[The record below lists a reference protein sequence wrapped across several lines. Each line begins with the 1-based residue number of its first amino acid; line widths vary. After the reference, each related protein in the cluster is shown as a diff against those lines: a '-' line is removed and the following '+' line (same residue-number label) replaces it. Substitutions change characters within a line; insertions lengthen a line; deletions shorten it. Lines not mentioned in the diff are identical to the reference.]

1 MKLDFKQLMWDKG
14 LTQAKLAEIM
24 GVQQTV
30 ISRFLNNKREPL
42 AHHISAL
49 EEYYGKEV
57 IASYVLP
64 SVPFTPH
71 TQEATVTI
79 YDPEMVEELKEELI
93 EEVRAEEIKKTIV
106 LPPSVIRDP
115 KIDIKKEINAGNLD
129 EYAKPT
135 QDILPL
141 HQGKVYTYCDDME
154 PEIRAGEAVLVRLLP
169 SGIAVVPGEM
179 YFVDMPSGGKI
190 RYVEKEEGGKLYLKA
205 RNNAYGDIVVD
216 RSEVQSLASVVMIL
230 RTPRSMTNRESTLS
244 EMIERKDG
252 HLSDMLASN
261 NKLIDELCKRNER
274 TDKMM
279 DELLKK

>member
-1 MKLDFKQLMWDKG
+1 MFDKS
-14 LTQAKLAEIM
+14 LSQRRMAEIM
-24 GVQQTV
+24 NTTQSEVSQMANGNRKMLRKHIDALIDYFGEDIVNQY
-30 ISRFLNNKREPL
+30 ILPDEPIKP
-42 AHHISAL
+42 ASQDATITIFDP
-49 EEYYGKEV
+49 EV
-57 IASYVLP
+57 IKGV
-64 SVPFTPH
+64 
-71 TQEATVTI
+71 
-79 YDPEMVEELKEELI
+79 KEELI

-115 KIDIKKEINAGNLD
+115 KIDIKKEIKAGNLD

-154 PEIRAGEAVLVRLLP
+154 PEIRAGEPVLVRLLP

-179 YFVDMPSGGKI
+179 YFVDLPSGGKI
-190 RYVEKEEGGKLYLKA
+190 RYVEKEENGKLYLKA
-205 RNNAYGDIVVD
+205 RNNAYGDIIVD

-230 RTPRSMTNRESTLS
+230 RTPRSMTNRESTLA

-252 HLSDMLASN
+252 HLSDMMTTNS
-261 NKLIDELCKRNER
+261 KLIDELCKRNER

>member
-1 MKLDFKQLMWDKG
+1 MIDLKRLLFDNNLSQRD
-14 LTQAKLAEIM
+14 LAGIIGEY
-24 GVQQTV
+24 QSV
-30 ISRFLNNKREPL
+30 ISLLMSGKRKL
-42 AHHISAL
+42 MARHIKAL
-49 EEYYGKEV
+49 EAHFGKET
-57 IASYVLP
+57 IEAYSLP
-64 SVPFTPH
+64 SVPFTPS

-79 YDPEMVEELKEELI
+79 YDPEMVEELKGELI

-154 PEIRAGEAVLVRLLP
+154 PEIRAGEPVLVRLLP

-190 RYVEKEEGGKLYLKA
+190 RYVEKEEDGKLYLKA

-216 RSEVQSLASVVMIL
+216 RREVQSLASVVMIL

-252 HLSDMLASN
+252 HLSDMLATN

-274 TDKMM
+274 ADKMM
-279 DELLKK
+279 DELLKR

>member
-1 MKLDFKQLMWDKG
+1 MKVNLKQLMWDKG
-14 LTQAKLAEIM
+14 LTQTQLADIM
-24 GVQQTV
+24 GVNQSV
-30 ISRFLNNKREPL
+30 ISKFVLGKREPL
-42 AHHISAL
+42 SHHL
-49 EEYYGKEV
+49 EKLIERYGEESVK
-57 IASYVLP
+57 SYFVHQDL
-64 SVPFTPH
+64 VNPH
-71 TQEATVTI
+71 VQEATISI
-79 YDPEMVEELKEELI
+79 YDKGMVEELKEELI

-115 KIDIKKEINAGNLD
+115 KIDIKKEIKAGNLD

-154 PEIRAGEAVLVRLLP
+154 PEIRAGEPVLVRLLP

-179 YFVDMPSGGKI
+179 YFVDLPSGGKI
-190 RYVEKEEGGKLYLKA
+190 RYVEKEEDGKLYLKA
-205 RNNAYGDIVVD
+205 RNNAYGDIIVD

-230 RTPRSMTNRESTLS
+230 RTPRSMTNRESTLA

-252 HLSDMLASN
+252 HLSDMMATNS
-261 NKLIDELCKRNER
+261 KLIDELCKRNER

>member
-1 MKLDFKQLMWDKG
+1 MKVNLKQLMWDKG
-14 LTQAKLAEIM
+14 LTQTQLADIM
-24 GVQQTV
+24 GVNQSV
-30 ISRFLNNKREPL
+30 ISKFVLGKREPL
-42 AHHISAL
+42 SHHL
-49 EEYYGKEV
+49 EKLIERFGEESVK
-57 IASYVLP
+57 SYFIHQDLVN
-64 SVPFTPH
+64 PH
-71 TQEATVTI
+71 VQEAMISI
-79 YDPEMVEELKEELI
+79 YDKGMVEELKEELI

-115 KIDIKKEINAGNLD
+115 KIDIKKEIKAGNLD

-154 PEIRAGEAVLVRLLP
+154 PEIRAGEPVLVRLLP

-179 YFVDMPSGGKI
+179 YFVDLPSGGKI
-190 RYVEKEEGGKLYLKA
+190 RYVEKEENGKLYLKA

-230 RTPRSMTNRESTLS
+230 RTPRSMTNRESTLA

-252 HLSDMLASN
+252 HLSDMMATNS
-261 NKLIDELCKRNER
+261 KLIDELCKRNER
-274 TDKMM
+274 TDRMM

>member
-1 MKLDFKQLMWDKG
+1 MIDIKSLMFDKS
-14 LTQAKLAEIM
+14 LSQRRMAEIM
-24 GVQQTV
+24 NTTQSEVSQMANGNRKMLRKHIDALIDYFGEDIVNQYTLPDEPIKPASQDATITIFDPEV
-30 ISRFLNNKREPL
+30 I
-42 AHHISAL
+42 
-49 EEYYGKEV
+49 KEV
-57 IASYVLP
+57 
-64 SVPFTPH
+64 
-71 TQEATVTI
+71 
-79 YDPEMVEELKEELI
+79 KEELI

-115 KIDIKKEINAGNLD
+115 KIDIKKEIKAGNLD

-154 PEIRAGEAVLVRLLP
+154 PEIRAGEPVLVRLLP

-179 YFVDMPSGGKI
+179 YFVDLPSGGKI
-190 RYVEKEEGGKLYLKA
+190 RYVEKEENGKLYLKA
-205 RNNAYGDIVVD
+205 RNNAYGDIIVD

-230 RTPRSMTNRESTLS
+230 RTPRSMTNRESTLA

-252 HLSDMLASN
+252 HLSDMMTTNS
-261 NKLIDELCKRNER
+261 KLIDELCKRNER

>member
-1 MKLDFKQLMWDKG
+1 MIDIKSLMFDKS
-14 LTQAKLAEIM
+14 LSQRRMAEIM
-24 GVQQTV
+24 NTTQSEVSQMANGNRKMLRKHIDALIDYFGEDIVNQYTLPDEPIKPASQDATITIFDPEV
-30 ISRFLNNKREPL
+30 I
-42 AHHISAL
+42 
-49 EEYYGKEV
+49 KEV
-57 IASYVLP
+57 
-64 SVPFTPH
+64 
-71 TQEATVTI
+71 
-79 YDPEMVEELKEELI
+79 KEELI

-115 KIDIKKEINAGNLD
+115 KIDIKKEIKAGNLD

-154 PEIRAGEAVLVRLLP
+154 PEIRAGEPVLVRLLP

-179 YFVDMPSGGKI
+179 YFVDLPSGGKI
-190 RYVEKEEGGKLYLKA
+190 RYVEKEENGKLYLKA
-205 RNNAYGDIVVD
+205 RNNAYGDIIVD

-230 RTPRSMTNRESTLS
+230 RTPRSMTNRESTLA

-252 HLSDMLASN
+252 HLSDMMTTNS
-261 NKLIDELCKRNER
+261 KLIDELCKRNER
-274 TDKMM
+274 TDRMM

>member
-1 MKLDFKQLMWDKG
+1 MKVNLKQLMWDKG
-14 LTQAKLAEIM
+14 LTQTQLADIM
-24 GVQQTV
+24 GVNQSV
-30 ISRFLNNKREPL
+30 ISKFVLGKREPL
-42 AHHISAL
+42 LHHL
-49 EEYYGKEV
+49 EKLIERFGEDSVK
-57 IASYVLP
+57 SYFVHQDL
-64 SVPFTPH
+64 VNPH
-71 TQEATVTI
+71 VQEATISI
-79 YDPEMVEELKEELI
+79 YDKGMVEELKEELI

-115 KIDIKKEINAGNLD
+115 KIDIKKEIKAGNLD

-154 PEIRAGEAVLVRLLP
+154 PEIRAGEPVLVRLLP

-179 YFVDMPSGGKI
+179 YFVDLPSGGKI
-190 RYVEKEEGGKLYLKA
+190 RYVEKEEDGKLYLKA

-230 RTPRSMTNRESTLS
+230 RTPRSMTNRESTLA

-252 HLSDMLASN
+252 HLSDMMATNS
-261 NKLIDELCKRNER
+261 KLIDELCKRNER
-274 TDKMM
+274 TDRMM

>member
-1 MKLDFKQLMWDKG
+1 MIDIKTLMFDKS
-14 LTQAKLAEIM
+14 LSQRRMAEIM
-24 GVQQTV
+24 NTTQSEVSQMANGNRKMLRKHIDALIDHFGEDIVNQYTLPDEPIKPASQDATITIFDPEV
-30 ISRFLNNKREPL
+30 I
-42 AHHISAL
+42 
-49 EEYYGKEV
+49 KEV
-57 IASYVLP
+57 
-64 SVPFTPH
+64 
-71 TQEATVTI
+71 
-79 YDPEMVEELKEELI
+79 KEELI

-115 KIDIKKEINAGNLD
+115 KIDIKKEIKAGNLD

-154 PEIRAGEAVLVRLLP
+154 PEIRAGEPVLVRLLP

-179 YFVDMPSGGKI
+179 YFVDLPSGGKI
-190 RYVEKEEGGKLYLKA
+190 RYVEKEEDGKLYLKA
-205 RNNAYGDIVVD
+205 RNNAYGDIIVD

-230 RTPRSMTNRESTLS
+230 RTPRSMTNRESTLA

-252 HLSDMLASN
+252 HLSDMMTTNS
-261 NKLIDELCKRNER
+261 KLIDELCKRNER

>member
-1 MKLDFKQLMWDKG
+1 MIDIKTLMFDKS
-14 LTQAKLAEIM
+14 LSQRRMAEIM
-24 GVQQTV
+24 NTTQSEVSQMANGNRKMLRKHIDALIDHFGEDIVNQYTLPDEPIKPASQDATITIFDPEV
-30 ISRFLNNKREPL
+30 I
-42 AHHISAL
+42 
-49 EEYYGKEV
+49 KEV
-57 IASYVLP
+57 
-64 SVPFTPH
+64 
-71 TQEATVTI
+71 
-79 YDPEMVEELKEELI
+79 KEELI

-115 KIDIKKEINAGNLD
+115 KIDIKKEIKAGNLD

-154 PEIRAGEAVLVRLLP
+154 PEIRAGEPVLVRLLP

-179 YFVDMPSGGKI
+179 YFIDLPSGGKI
-190 RYVEKEEGGKLYLKA
+190 RYVEKEEDGKLYLKA
-205 RNNAYGDIVVD
+205 RNNAYGDIIVD

-230 RTPRSMTNRESTLS
+230 RTPRSMTNRESTLAD
-244 EMIERKDG
+244 MIERKDG
-252 HLSDMLASN
+252 HLSEMMATN

-274 TDKMM
+274 TDMMM

>member
-1 MKLDFKQLMWDKG
+1 MIDIKTLMFDKS
-14 LTQAKLAEIM
+14 LSQRRMAEIM
-24 GVQQTV
+24 NTTQSEVSQMANGNRKMLRKHIDALIDHFGEDIVNQYTLPDEPIKPASQDATITIFDPEV
-30 ISRFLNNKREPL
+30 I
-42 AHHISAL
+42 
-49 EEYYGKEV
+49 KEV
-57 IASYVLP
+57 
-64 SVPFTPH
+64 
-71 TQEATVTI
+71 
-79 YDPEMVEELKEELI
+79 KEELI

-115 KIDIKKEINAGNLD
+115 KIDIKKEIKAGNLD

-154 PEIRAGEAVLVRLLP
+154 PEIRAGEPVLVRLLP

-179 YFVDMPSGGKI
+179 YFVDLPSGGKI
-190 RYVEKEEGGKLYLKA
+190 RYVEKEEDGKLYLKA
-205 RNNAYGDIVVD
+205 RNNAYGDIIVD

-230 RTPRSMTNRESTLS
+230 RTPRSMTNRESTLA

-252 HLSDMLASN
+252 HLSDMMTTNS
-261 NKLIDELCKRNER
+261 KLIDELCKRNER
-274 TDKMM
+274 TDRMM

>member
-1 MKLDFKQLMWDKG
+1 MKVNLKQLMWDKG
-14 LTQAKLAEIM
+14 LTQTQLADIM
-24 GVQQTV
+24 GVNQSV
-30 ISRFLNNKREPL
+30 ISKFVLGKREPL
-42 AHHISAL
+42 LHHL
-49 EEYYGKEV
+49 EKLIERFGEDSVK
-57 IASYVLP
+57 SYFVHQDL
-64 SVPFTPH
+64 VNPH
-71 TQEATVTI
+71 VQEATISI
-79 YDPEMVEELKEELI
+79 YDKGMVEELKEELI

-115 KIDIKKEINAGNLD
+115 KIDIKKEIKAGNLD

-154 PEIRAGEAVLVRLLP
+154 PEIRAGEPVLVRLLP

-179 YFVDMPSGGKI
+179 YFVDLPSGGKI
-190 RYVEKEEGGKLYLKA
+190 RYVEKEEDGKLYLKA
-205 RNNAYGDIVVD
+205 RNNAYGDIIVD

-230 RTPRSMTNRESTLS
+230 RTPRSMTNRESTLA

-252 HLSDMLASN
+252 HLSDMMATNS
-261 NKLIDELCKRNER
+261 KLIDELCKRNER
-274 TDKMM
+274 TDRMM

>member
-30 ISRFLNNKREPL
+30 ISRFLNDKREPL

-49 EEYYGKEV
+49 EEHYGKEV

-64 SVPFTPH
+64 SAPVTPH

-79 YDPEMVEELKEELI
+79 FDPEMVKELKGELI

-115 KIDIKKEINAGNLD
+115 KIDIKKEIKAGNLD

-154 PEIRAGEAVLVRLLP
+154 PEIRAGEPVLVRLLP

-179 YFVDMPSGGKI
+179 YFVDLPSGGKI
-190 RYVEKEEGGKLYLKA
+190 RYVEKEEDGKLYLKA
-205 RNNAYGDIVVD
+205 RNNAYGDIIVN
-216 RSEVQSLASVVMIL
+216 RSEVKSLASVVMIL
-230 RTPRSMTNRESTLS
+230 RTPRSMTNRESTLA

-252 HLSDMLASN
+252 HLSNMMATN
-261 NKLIDELCKRNER
+261 NKLIDELVKRNER
-274 TDKMM
+274 TDMMM

>member
-1 MKLDFKQLMWDKG
+1 MIDIKTLMFDKS
-14 LTQAKLAEIM
+14 LSQRRMAEIM
-24 GVQQTV
+24 NTTQSEVSQMANGNRKMLRKHIDALIDHFGEDIVNQYTLPDEPIKPASQDATITIFDPKV
-30 ISRFLNNKREPL
+30 I
-42 AHHISAL
+42 
-49 EEYYGKEV
+49 KEV
-57 IASYVLP
+57 
-64 SVPFTPH
+64 
-71 TQEATVTI
+71 
-79 YDPEMVEELKEELI
+79 KEELI

-115 KIDIKKEINAGNLD
+115 KIDIKKEIKAGNLD

-154 PEIRAGEAVLVRLLP
+154 PEIRAGEPVLVRLLP

-179 YFVDMPSGGKI
+179 YFVDLPSGGKI
-190 RYVEKEEGGKLYLKA
+190 RYVEKEEDGKLYLKA
-205 RNNAYGDIVVD
+205 RNNAYGDIIVD

-230 RTPRSMTNRESTLS
+230 RTPRSMTNRESTLA

-252 HLSDMLASN
+252 HLSDMMTTNS
-261 NKLIDELCKRNER
+261 KLIDELCKRNER
-274 TDKMM
+274 TDRMM